1 MNKRCVV
8 SVVAFSFF
16 VSACRQVVV
25 PSADYMILDEI
36 AYVDTFPHTFT
47 IGQGTLFDPD
57 VIGVSSIVIRDS
69 LLLISTSDNKGYWSL
84 VSLPEYKHLGKYLM
98 KGNGPNELLSSPWVK
113 QQNFLKEQGRLKA
126 IIYSFPTGKS
136 YKMDLS
142 ETIKNKALRM
152 RMMQDSFPRNLTA
165 FIVLDSTTFLCKE
178 INEEHTRQ
186 IRYILH
192 KGEKTIP
199 ENLEKLNF
207 SSVRAGEDFNI
218 LSTATKCNADGSR
231 IVEAPNRLNQIN
243 VYSPDGSFGKTI
255 CVGRQLDRIGDVQD
269 LDPQSRKRTYMDLVA
284 FPDFFGALYLG
295 EKRENIGKEM
305 SKKPVI
311 QFFDWDGNP
320 LAEVKLDR
328 FVSAYAVDLINGDL
342 YALNYNM
349 EEMYK
354 YDFKEIL
361 EKLNK
366 RSD

>member
-1 MNKRCVV
+1 M
-8 SVVAFSFF
+8 
-16 VSACRQVVV
+16 
-25 PSADYMILDEI
+25 
-36 AYVDTFPHTFT
+36 
-47 IGQGTLFDPD
+47 
-57 VIGVSSIVIRDS
+57 
-69 LLLISTSDNKGYWSL
+69 
-84 VSLPEYKHLGKYLM
+84 
-98 KGNGPNELLSSPWVK
+98 
-113 QQNFLKEQGRLKA
+113 
-126 IIYSFPTGKS
+126 
-136 YKMDLS
+136 
-142 ETIKNKALRM
+142 
-152 RMMQDSFPRNLTA
+152 
-165 FIVLDSTTFLCKE
+165 
-178 INEEHTRQ
+178 
-186 IRYILH
+186 
-192 KGEKTIP
+192 
-199 ENLEKLNF
+199 
-207 SSVRAGEDFNI
+207 RAGEDFNI

-243 VYSPDGSFGKTI
+243 VYYPDGSFGKTI